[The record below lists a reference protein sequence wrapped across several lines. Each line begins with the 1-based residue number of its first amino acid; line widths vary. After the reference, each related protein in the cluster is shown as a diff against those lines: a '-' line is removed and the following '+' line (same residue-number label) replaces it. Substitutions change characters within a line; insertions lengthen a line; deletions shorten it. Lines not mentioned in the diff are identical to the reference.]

1 MANFVVSGTPH
12 VRSKESIQSI
22 MRDVIIALVPATA
35 AGIYYFGINAL
46 ILVIAAIASAVAF
59 EAICQKV
66 MKKPVTVSDLSAVV
80 TGLLLAM
87 NLPAAAPVWVAI
99 VGSAFAIIFGKQ
111 LFGGLGQ
118 NFINPAL
125 AGRAFLLASYPT
137 EMTTWSVPNGLE
149 VADAAT
155 YATPLAQLKAGY
167 LDASLGELM
176 LGQCGGTIGET
187 CAIALII
194 GGVYL
199 LYKHVIS
206 WKIPV
211 IYIATVAILFGV
223 IGRHGMRMPLQEIMA
238 GGVMLGGIF
247 MATDYASSPVTP
259 KGQIIFAVGAGL
271 ITYLI
276 RTFGGYP
283 EGVSY
288 SILIMNCAVPLIER
302 FTEPTIFGALP
313 KTKEAK

>member
-35 AGIYYFGINAL
+35 AGIYYFGISAL
-46 ILVIAAIASAVAF
+46 ILIIAAIASSVIF
-59 EAICQKV
+59 EALCQKI

-87 NLPAAAPVWVAI
+87 NLPAAAPVWVAV

-155 YATPLAQLKAGY
+155 YATPLAQLKAGN
-167 LDASLGELM
+167 LEASLGELV

-288 SILIMNCAVPLIER
+288 SILIMNCCVPLIER